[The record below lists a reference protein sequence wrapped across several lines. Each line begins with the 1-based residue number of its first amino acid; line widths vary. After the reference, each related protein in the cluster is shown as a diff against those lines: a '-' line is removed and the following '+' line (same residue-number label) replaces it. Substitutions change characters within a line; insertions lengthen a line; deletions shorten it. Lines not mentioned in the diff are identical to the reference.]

1 MSVKDILADEKKLT
15 EVAKVAF
22 DGVDTDGNGFVD
34 EKELFNLMKNMAT
47 ELGIPEPTEKDVKDA
62 FKAMDADKNGKVTL
76 DEFKVLVRQ
85 ILELMA

>member
-1 MSVKDILADEKKLT
+1 MSVKDILADDKKLT

-22 DGVDTDGNGFVD
+22 DGVDTDGNGHVD
-34 EKELFNLMKNMAT
+34 EKELFSLMKNMAT

-62 FKAMDADKNGKVTL
+62 FKAMDTDKNGKVTL